1 MPAPASPTEK
11 PHCTLFEIASGIAPA
26 TTTKPA
32 RSDTLAPMTE
42 VSRHPKR
49 WPRALAL
56 VALSLALHLLL
67 VDWGKRHLIAPAAP
81 NEQHA
86 ISVALRPVPPP
97 QQPVSLPVAKP
108 PAAKTAPPKKA
119 AAPRRA
125 RPVAES
131 IEPPDEPIRETVV
144 VVSAQPAPETAA
156 LPSGATDGAG
166 AEEAAAAGK
175 DSKDAGVPPSAET
188 QPPAAG
194 THYVTDPPPTAR
206 LEYDVQATYNQMPV
220 HGSGTLD
227 WKTDGKTYRLD
238 GKAEDFLFTFLNFSS
253 NGEIDA
259 FGVSPEL
266 YTEKRMRRS
275 ATNTHFNRE
284 RNVISFSASTE
295 SYPRNGGEQDRAS
308 LVWQLAAI
316 GRGDAGQY
324 RPGAV
329 IDLFVAGARDAEVW
343 RIQVLGE
350 EELRLPI
357 GQLRAW
363 HVVRMPKPGSYDQR
377 IDIWLAPLH
386 DWYPVRLRYTDPRQ
400 NGDYLDMLL
409 EKVKQ

>member
-1 MPAPASPTEK
+1 
-11 PHCTLFEIASGIAPA
+11 
-26 TTTKPA
+26 
-32 RSDTLAPMTE
+32 MTE

-56 VALSLALHLLL
+56 VALSLVLHLLL
-67 VDWGKRHLIAPAAP
+67 VDWGKRHLIAPAARDD
-81 NEQHA
+81 QQA
-86 ISVALRPVPPP
+86 ISVVLRPVPPP

-108 PAAKTAPPKKA
+108 PAAKAAPKRRATAPRKA
-119 AAPRRA
+119 LPAP
-125 RPVAES
+125 ES
-131 IEPPDEPIRETVV
+131 TDPPDEPIRETVV
-144 VVSAQPAPETAA
+144 AVSTQPAPETAA
-156 LPSGATDGAG
+156 PQSGSTDGAG
-166 AEEAAAAGK
+166 TEDAGASGKDRKDGNAQTQAEAA
-175 DSKDAGVPPSAET
+175 
-188 QPPAAG
+188 PPAAG
-194 THYVTDPPPTAR
+194 THYDTDPPPTAR

-266 YTEKRMRRS
+266 YTEKRMRKS

-295 SYPRNGGEQDRAS
+295 NYPRNGGEQDRAS

-316 GRGDAGQY
+316 GRGDAGKYQ
-324 RPGAV
+324 PGAV
-329 IDLFVAGARDAEVW
+329 IDLFVAGARDGEIW

-350 EELRLPI
+350 EDVKLPI
-357 GQLRAW
+357 GELRAW

-386 DWYPVRLRYTDPRQ
+386 GWYPVRLRYTDPRQ

-409 EKVKQ
+409 EKLKQ

>member
-1 MPAPASPTEK
+1 
-11 PHCTLFEIASGIAPA
+11 
-26 TTTKPA
+26 
-32 RSDTLAPMTE
+32 MTE
-42 VSRHPKR
+42 VSRHPRR
-49 WPRALAL
+49 WPRVLAL

-67 VDWGKRHLIAPAAP
+67 VDWGKRHLIASAAP
-81 NEQHA
+81 DSQQA
-86 ISVALRPVPPP
+86 ISVVLRPVPPP
-97 QQPVSLPVAKP
+97 QQPVSLPAAKP
-108 PAAKTAPPKKA
+108 PAPKNTPPKKT
-119 AAPRRA
+119 AAPRKA
-125 RPVAES
+125 PPAS

-144 VVSAQPAPETAA
+144 AVAAPTSPETVAA
-156 LPSGATDGAG
+156 PSGAVDGS
-166 AEEAAAAGK
+166 ENTAAGGK
-175 DSKDAGVPPSAET
+175 DGNAQAEA

-194 THYVTDPPPTAR
+194 THYDTDPPPSAR
-206 LEYDVQATYNQMPV
+206 LEYDVQAAYNQMPV

-238 GKAEDFLFTFLNFSS
+238 GKAEDFLFTFLDFSS
-253 NGEIDA
+253 SGEIDA

-266 YTEKRMRRS
+266 YTEKRMRKS
-275 ATNTHFNRE
+275 ATNTHFNRA

-316 GRGDAGQY
+316 GRGDAGKY

-329 IDLFVAGARDAEVW
+329 IDLFVAGVRDGEVW

-350 EELRLPI
+350 EDLKLPI
-357 GQLRAW
+357 GEMRAW
-363 HVVRMPKPGSYDQR
+363 HVVRMPQPGSYDQR
-377 IDIWLAPLH
+377 IDIWLAPLR

-409 EKVKQ
+409 YRLKQ